1 MPSIRHCSD
10 PAGDIRPRTV
20 PTSPSRVLAL
30 EGMPGAGKTTLATH
44 LSHHG
49 HLVVP
54 EYAGADGAVIE
65 QSEHP
70 DVDHDDAHQSNWL
83 RKHQLAARAGEEG
96 TVWMDRDW
104 ITSLAYAYSLIE
116 ETDSGQELMVDR
128 CRWALD
134 HLTTGGL
141 AVATAY
147 LVLMID
153 PAQSLQRRHGRLDR
167 THPWSRQA
175 PLQRLA
181 EFYRDPITVIAHFN
195 PALATTAAT
204 ADWVHLENPTRQ
216 QATDAA
222 TNLSLSRQDQR

>member
-1 MPSIRHCSD
+1 M
-10 PAGDIRPRTV
+10 
-20 PTSPSRVLAL
+20 PTSPSRVLVL

-44 LSHHG
+44 LTRHG
-49 HLVVP
+49 QLAVP
-54 EYAGADGAVIE
+54 EYAKSDGAVIE
-65 QSEHP
+65 QAEHP

-83 RKHQLAARAGEEG
+83 RKHHLAATAGKEG

-104 ITSLAYAYSLIE
+104 TTSLAYAYSL
-116 ETDSGQELMVDR
+116 TGATGSGRDLMVDR

-153 PAQSLQRRHGRLDR
+153 PVQSLQRRHGRLDR
-167 THPWSRQA
+167 THPWSRPG

-181 EFYRDPITVIAHFN
+181 EFYRDPITVIARFN
-195 PALATTAAT
+195 PALATMAAA

-216 QATDAA
+216 QAIDAA
-222 TNLSLSRQDQR
+222 TSLISTGRDQP

>member
-1 MPSIRHCSD
+1 MPSTRHCSD
-10 PAGDIRPRTV
+10 PAGDIRTSTV
-20 PTSPSRVLAL
+20 PASPSRVLVL

-44 LSHHG
+44 LSCHG
-49 HLVVP
+49 HMVVP
-54 EYAGADGAVIE
+54 EYAGADGAVTE
-65 QSEHP
+65 QAEHP

-83 RKHQLAARAGEEG
+83 RKHRLAATAGEEG
-96 TVWMDRDW
+96 AVWMDRDW
-104 ITSLAYAYSLIE
+104 ITSLAYAYSLTE
-116 ETDSGQELMVDR
+116 ETDSGQGLMADR
-128 CRWALD
+128 CQWALD

-167 THPWSRQA
+167 THPWSRPG

-181 EFYRDPITVIAHFN
+181 EFYRDPITVIAQFN
-195 PALATTAAT
+195 PALATAAAT

-216 QATDAA
+216 QATAA
-222 TNLSLSRQDQR
+222 AANLAVSRQDHQ